1 MVFSSLIFVFLFLPV
16 TVIGYYAVGK
26 RFQNIALLTA
36 SLFFY
41 AWGEPTYVLLMI
53 LSISVNY
60 AIGLLLERVERR
72 KATLIAGLVFNIG
85 FLCFFKYAGMV
96 LETVSALAGIALV
109 VQTPL
114 LPLGI
119 SFYTFQAMSYLID
132 VYRSDVATQKSF
144 LRFGVYISMFA
155 QLVAGPIVNY
165 NGIERQL
172 AERKFD
178 GIQFVEG
185 VQRFL
190 IGLGKKVLLANNL
203 GLLWETVKSVPSGE
217 LSSLPAWLGLM
228 AFTLQIYFDFG
239 GYSDMA
245 IGLGKIFGF
254 EFPENFRHPY
264 LSSSVSDFW
273 RRWHISLGA
282 WFRSYVYIPLGGS
295 HVGKVK
301 LVRNLLLVW
310 LLTGLWHGASW
321 NFVLW
326 GLYYGIILIAEKLWL
341 ENCMQKW
348 PGILRHFYSLLI
360 VMLGWV
366 IFEFSALSEGVCFLR
381 SLFSIAT
388 SGKVMSVQGFFPLLI
403 IGIIAATPLPQRL
416 SVALMKKSPQAYL
429 TITTLGYAGVTIL
442 STSCLVGSTYN
453 PFLYFRF

>member
-16 TVIGYYAVGK
+16 TVIGYYAVSK

-60 AIGLLLERVERR
+60 AIGLLLDQVERR
-72 KATLIAGLVFNIG
+72 KVALIVGLAFNIG
-85 FLCFFKYAGMV
+85 FLCFFKYAAMI
-96 LETVSALAGIALV
+96 LETVSALVGIALV
-109 VQTPL
+109 VQMPP

-132 VYRSDVATQKSF
+132 VYRLDVAVQKSF
-144 LRFGVYISMFA
+144 LRFSVYISMFA

-178 GIQFVEG
+178 GTQFVEG
-185 VQRFL
+185 VERFL

-203 GLLWETVKSVPSGE
+203 GLLWENVKYLPAGE
-217 LSSLPAWLGLM
+217 LSSLAAWLGLM

-254 EFPENFRHPY
+254 EFPENFRYPY
-264 LSSSVSDFW
+264 LSASVSDFW
-273 RRWHISLGA
+273 RFWHISLGA
-282 WFRSYVYIPLGGS
+282 WFRSYIYIPLGGS
-295 HVGKVK
+295 RVGKVK

-341 ENCMQKW
+341 ENRMRKW
-348 PGILRHFYSLLI
+348 PGILCHFYTLLI

-366 IFEFSALSEGVCFLR
+366 IFEFSSLSDGLDFMR
-381 SLFSIAT
+381 SLFSVAT
-388 SGKVMSVQGFFPLLI
+388 PGKAMSVHGFLPLVF
-403 IGIIAATPLPQRL
+403 IGMIAATPFPQRL
-416 SVALMKKSPQAYL
+416 SAALMKKSPRAYL
-429 TITTLGYAGVTIL
+429 TLTTICYAVLIIL

>member
-16 TVIGYYAVGK
+16 TVIGYYVVGK

-41 AWGEPTYVLLMI
+41 AWGEPIYLFLMI
-53 LSISVNY
+53 LSIWVNY
-60 AIGLLLERVERR
+60 SIGLLLDRMKRR
-72 KATLIAGLVFNIG
+72 KAILIAGLTFNIG
-85 FLCFFKYAGMV
+85 LLCFFKYAGMLV
-96 LETVSALAGIALV
+96 ETAWALAGITLTV
-109 VQTPL
+109 VTPP

-119 SFYTFQAMSYLID
+119 SFYTFQAISYLID
-132 VYRSDVATQKSF
+132 VYRLDVTVQKSF

-165 NGIERQL
+165 KDIDGQL
-172 AERKFD
+172 EKRKFD
-178 GIQFVEG
+178 GTQFVEG

-190 IGLGKKVLLANNL
+190 LGLGKKVLLANNL
-203 GLLWETVKSVPSGE
+203 GRLWDNVKSTPPGE
-217 LSSLPAWLGLM
+217 LSSFPAWLGLI
-228 AFTLQIYFDFG
+228 AFTLQIYFDFD

-245 IGLGKIFGF
+245 IGLGKMFGF
-254 EFPENFRHPY
+254 NFPENFRCPY
-264 LSSSVSDFW
+264 LSANVSDFW

-295 HVGKVK
+295 RVSKVR
-301 LVRNLLLVW
+301 LVRNLLIVW

-326 GLYYGIILIAEKLWL
+326 GFYYGIILITEKIWL
-341 ENCMQKW
+341 GSWMQKW
-348 PGILRHFYSLLI
+348 PGILCHSYTLLA

-366 IFEFSALSEGVCFLR
+366 IFEFSSFSEGLYFLR
-381 SLFSIAT
+381 SMFFVPT
-388 SGKVMSVQGFFPLLI
+388 SGKFMLVHDFFPLIFIGMI
-403 IGIIAATPLPQRL
+403 IATPLPQKL
-416 SVALMKKSPQAYL
+416 LAILMKKFSRTYL
-429 TITTLGYAGVTIL
+429 ILTTICYAGVTIL
-442 STSCLVGSTYN
+442 STACLVGSTYN